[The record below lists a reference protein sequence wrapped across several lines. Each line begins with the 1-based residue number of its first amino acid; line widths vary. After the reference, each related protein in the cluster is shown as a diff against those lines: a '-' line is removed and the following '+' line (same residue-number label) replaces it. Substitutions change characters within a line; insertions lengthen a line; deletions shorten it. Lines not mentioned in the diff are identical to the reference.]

1 MGTPKSSS
9 TAPQNIYD
17 HPEFFTGYRALR
29 EADSGLNGSLEQ
41 PALRRLLPPL
51 TDRRVLDLGC
61 GFGDFAR
68 YARYAGARSV
78 VGIDVSRN
86 MLSEARRCTDDDAI
100 TYVEAAIEDYRP
112 PARTFDVVVS
122 SLALHY
128 VEDYAS
134 LVVRVFDTLVPGG
147 ALVFSVEHPVCT
159 AHPSGW
165 VKSDDGGASHWPLD
179 RYRDEGR
186 RDTRWFVDGV
196 VKYHRTVETYVST
209 LLDHGFILRRL
220 SEPAPTAEALNARP
234 TLDRERRRPPF
245 LLLSASRPA

>member
-1 MGTPKSSS
+1 MDTPKSSS
-9 TAPQNIYD
+9 AAPQNIYD

-29 EADSGLNGSLEQ
+29 EADSGLNGALEQ
-41 PALRRLLPPL
+41 PAFHRLVPPL
-51 TDRRVLDLGC
+51 ADRRVLDLGC

-68 YARYAGARSV
+68 YARSAGACSV

-86 MLSEARRCTDDDAI
+86 MLAEARRRTDDEAI
-100 TYVEAAIEDYRP
+100 SYVEAALEDYRP
-112 PARTFDVVVS
+112 PAQSFDLVVS

-134 LVVRVFDTLVPGG
+134 LVARIFDTLVPGG
-147 ALVFSVEHPVCT
+147 DFVFSVEHPVCT

-165 VKSDDGGASHWPLD
+165 VMGESGQASHWPLD
-179 RYRDEGR
+179 HYRDEGR

-196 VKYHRTVETYVST
+196 VKYHRTVETYVNT
-209 LLDHGFILRRL
+209 LLEQGFILRRM
-220 SEPAPTAEALNARP
+220 SEPEPTAEALAARP